1 MTFQIKEQILVTNPK
16 AIKIL
21 KKDFTKRIL
30 KCFNEEPKTAS
41 QIANSI
47 SFPKDKI
54 YYHIKNLISLDILFI
69 ADKTM
74 VKGIEQK
81 SFLPTAKKFSVEEI
95 NEKSF
100 NDEFH
105 NLGKNNSTPNYV
117 PSQVQ
122 TQSENDSFSSRKIND
137 RRRNIDRRV
146 LFRRGSYYDR
156 RVLKEKKFKR
166 RNEKIKVVGV
176 ALKGELILIAEFPQK
191 EGLLNFL
198 LIPKKRKM

>member
-1 MTFQIKEQILVTNPK
+1 MTLLIKDQILVTNPK

-21 KKDFTKRIL
+21 KKDITKRIL

-69 ADKTM
+69 AEKTM

-81 SFLPTAKKFSVEEI
+81 SFLPTAKKFSVDEI

-100 NDEFH
+100 NDEFD
-105 NLGKNNSTPNYV
+105 NLGKNNFP
-117 PSQVQ
+117 
-122 TQSENDSFSSRKIND
+122 KIMFPPKSKLN
-137 RRRNIDRRV
+137 
-146 LFRRGSYYDR
+146 
-156 RVLKEKKFKR
+156 LKTIPFHLEKLTI
-166 RNEKIKVVGV
+166 E
-176 ALKGELILIAEFPQK
+176 
-191 EGLLNFL
+191 EGISIVESWLDVDP
-198 LIPKKRKM
+198 IMIGGY

>member
-1 MTFQIKEQILVTNPK
+1 MTIRIKDQILVTNPK

-69 ADKTM
+69 AEKTM

-81 SFLPTAKKFSVEEI
+81 SFLPTAKKFSIDEI

-100 NDEFH
+100 NDEYD
-105 NLGKNNSTPNYV
+105 NL
-117 PSQVQ
+117 
-122 TQSENDSFSSRKIND
+122 
-137 RRRNIDRRV
+137 RNIV
-146 LFRRGSYYDR
+146 S
-156 RVLKEKKFKR
+156 LKVMFPPKSKLNLKMTFHLEKLMI
-166 RNEKIKVVGV
+166 E
-176 ALKGELILIAEFPQK
+176 
-191 EGLLNFL
+191 EGISIVESWLDGDP
-198 LIPKKRKM
+198 IMIGGY

>member
-1 MTFQIKEQILVTNPK
+1 MTLLIKDQILVNNPK

-21 KKDFTKRIL
+21 KKDITKRIL

-69 ADKTM
+69 AEKTM

-81 SFLPTAKKFSVEEI
+81 SFLPTAKKFSVDEI
-95 NEKSF
+95 NDKSF
-100 NDEFH
+100 NEELNNF
-105 NLGKNNSTPNYV
+105 GKNNSSQNYV
-117 PSQVQ
+117 SSQVQ

-146 LFRRGSYYDR
+146 LFRRGSYYD
-156 RVLKEKKFKR
+156 LS
-166 RNEKIKVVGV
+166 
-176 ALKGELILIAEFPQK
+176 LIHI
-191 EGLLNFL
+191 
-198 LIPKKRKM
+198 